1 MASSKD
7 LLLLNYVAYQKL
19 LPKIKSFCE
28 ETFNN
33 DDASSIKVMFY
44 SYDEFVLE
52 FVVLFC
58 LIMRKEK
65 KTKTNFQIQINGL
78 KFYVFHSTCR

>member
-44 SYDEFVLE
+44 SYDEFVL
-52 FVVLFC
+52 LFC

-65 KTKTNFQIQINGL
+65 KTKTNFQIQINDL
-78 KFYVFHSTCR
+78 KFYVFHSTCT

>member
-7 LLLLNYVAYQKL
+7 LLLLNYVAYEKL

-44 SYDEFVLE
+44 SYDEFVL
-52 FVVLFC
+52 LFC

-65 KTKTNFQIQINGL
+65 KTKTNFQIQINDL

>member
-44 SYDEFVLE
+44 SYDEFVL
-52 FVVLFC
+52 LFC

-65 KTKTNFQIQINGL
+65 KTKTNFQIQINDL
-78 KFYVFHSTCR
+78 KFCVFHSTCR

>member
-44 SYDEFVLE
+44 SYDEFVL
-52 FVVLFC
+52 LFC

-65 KTKTNFQIQINGL
+65 KTKTNFQIQINDL

>member
-1 MASSKD
+1 MASSQD
-7 LLLLNYVAYQKL
+7 VLLLNYVAYQKL
-19 LPKIKSFCE
+19 LSKIKSFCE
-28 ETFNN
+28 ETFLN

-52 FVVLFC
+52 FVVWFC

-65 KTKTNFQIQINGL
+65 KLKQIS
-78 KFYVFHSTCR
+78 KFKSLA

>member
-7 LLLLNYVAYQKL
+7 LLLLNSVAYQKL

-44 SYDEFVLE
+44 SYDEFVL
-52 FVVLFC
+52 LFC

-65 KTKTNFQIQINGL
+65 KTKTNFQIQINDL

>member
-28 ETFNN
+28 QTFNN

-44 SYDEFVLE
+44 SYDEFVL
-52 FVVLFC
+52 LFC

-65 KTKTNFQIQINGL
+65 KTKTNFQIQINDL

>member
-28 ETFNN
+28 ETFSN

-44 SYDEFVLE
+44 SYDEFVL
-52 FVVLFC
+52 LFC

-65 KTKTNFQIQINGL
+65 KTKTNFQIQINDL

>member
-1 MASSKD
+1 MASSQD
-7 LLLLNYVAYQKL
+7 VLLLNYVAYQKL
-19 LPKIKSFCE
+19 LSKIKSFCE

-52 FVVLFC
+52 FVV
-58 LIMRKEK
+58 
-65 KTKTNFQIQINGL
+65 
-78 KFYVFHSTCR
+78 